1 MKIALPILCIVF
13 GFIGYIIDGIISLQ
27 YPFFTFILF
36 LLPIAWAIGV
46 LYDEMESRVID
57 NGNDH
62 ESQR

>member
-27 YPFFTFILF
+27 YTFFTFILF

-46 LYDEMESRVID
+46 LYDELESRVID

>member
-1 MKIALPILCIVF
+1 MALFHYSMTFIVK
-13 GFIGYIIDGIISLQ
+13 GSISKDGIISLQ

-46 LYDEMESRVID
+46 LYDELESRVID